1 MMDLFNPYYLQ
12 IGTFIL
18 INAILGISVF
28 VTLASGQFSL
38 GAAGFMSV
46 GAYTSAL
53 LTMRLGVPMP
63 LAVLSGG
70 LVAALVGA
78 VIGLPTTRLKGLYLA
93 IATLGFG
100 EVVRVIFLNMKITN
114 GALGLNGIPSLSISL
129 ASVLNNWGIIDALGL
144 DFQVA
149 GQVASVVVL
158 LVLVALITHFWLKLD
173 NSRVGRAFAAV
184 KGDEHA
190 AELTGI
196 DVVKYKMLSFVF
208 SSFLAGMGGA
218 LYAHATFFINPG
230 DFAYSRVIDILLF
243 TVFGGSNV
251 IWGPILGA
259 TVLTLLPEMLRFMA
273 DYRDTF
279 YGIMLVVLMAYRP
292 EGILTH
298 EIIRKIKTFFS
309 KKPAKET
316 KATEV
321 A

>member
-1 MMDLFNPYYLQ
+1 MELFNPYYLQ

-28 VTLASGQFSL
+28 ITLASGQFSL

-63 LAVLSGG
+63 IAIFAGG
-70 LVAALVGA
+70 VAAALVGA

-100 EVVRVIFLNMKITN
+100 EVVRVVFLNMEITN

-129 ASVLNNWGIIDALGL
+129 ASVLNKLGIIDALGL

-149 GQVASVVVL
+149 GQVASVLVL
-158 LVLVALITHFWLKLD
+158 LLLVVLITHFWLKLD
-173 NSRVGRAFAAV
+173 NSRVGRAFAAI

-196 DVVKYKMLSFVF
+196 DVVKYKMVAFVF
-208 SSFLAGMGGA
+208 SSFLAGIGGA

-259 TVLTLLPEMLRFMA
+259 TVLTLLPEILRFMA
-273 DYRDTF
+273 DYRDTV
-279 YGIMLVVLMAYRP
+279 YGIMLVVLMAFRP
-292 EGILTH
+292 DGILTT
-298 EIIRKIKTFFS
+298 ELLRKIKTIFN
-309 KKPAKET
+309 KKPEKLVKVA
-316 KATEV
+316 EV
-321 A
+321 E

>member
-1 MMDLFNPYYLQ
+1 MELFNPYYLQ

-28 VTLASGQFSL
+28 ITLASGQFSL

-63 LAVLSGG
+63 IAIFAGG
-70 LVAALVGA
+70 VAAALVGA

-100 EVVRVIFLNMKITN
+100 EVVRVVFLNMEITN

-129 ASVLNNWGIIDALGL
+129 ASVLNKLGIIDALGL

-149 GQVASVVVL
+149 GQVASVLVLFL
-158 LVLVALITHFWLKLD
+158 LVVLITHFWLKLD
-173 NSRVGRAFAAV
+173 NSRVGRAFAAI

-196 DVVKYKMLSFVF
+196 DVVKYKMVAFVF
-208 SSFLAGMGGA
+208 SSFLAGIGGA

-259 TVLTLLPEMLRFMA
+259 TVLTLLPEILRFMA
-273 DYRDTF
+273 DYRDTV
-279 YGIMLVVLMAYRP
+279 YGIMLVVLMAFRP
-292 EGILTH
+292 DGILTT
-298 EIIRKIKTFFS
+298 ELLRKIKTIFN
-309 KKPAKET
+309 KKPEKLVKVA
-316 KATEV
+316 EV
-321 A
+321 E

>member
-1 MMDLFNPYYLQ
+1 MELFNPYYLQ

-28 VTLASGQFSL
+28 ITLASGQFSL

-63 LAVLSGG
+63 IAIFAGG
-70 LVAALVGA
+70 VAAALVGA

-100 EVVRVIFLNMKITN
+100 EVVRVVFLNMEITN

-129 ASVLNNWGIIDALGL
+129 ASVLNKLGIIDALGL

-149 GQVASVVVL
+149 GQVASVLVLFL
-158 LVLVALITHFWLKLD
+158 LVVLITHFWLKLE
-173 NSRVGRAFAAV
+173 NSRVGRAFAAI

-196 DVVKYKMLSFVF
+196 DVVKYKMVAFVF
-208 SSFLAGMGGA
+208 SSFLAGIGGA

-259 TVLTLLPEMLRFMA
+259 TVLTLLPEILRFMA
-273 DYRDTF
+273 DYRDTV
-279 YGIMLVVLMAYRP
+279 YGIMLVVLMAFRP
-292 EGILTH
+292 DGILTT
-298 EIIRKIKTFFS
+298 ELLRKIKTIFN
-309 KKPAKET
+309 KKPEKLVKVA
-316 KATEV
+316 EV
-321 A
+321 E

>member
-1 MMDLFNPYYLQ
+1 MSLLNPYYLQ

-28 VTLASGQFSL
+28 ITLASGQFSL

-53 LTMRLGVPMP
+53 LTMKLGLPMP
-63 LAVLSGG
+63 LAVFAGG
-70 LVAALVGA
+70 VVAALVGA
-78 VIGLPTTRLKGLYLA
+78 LIGLPTTRLKGLYLA

-100 EVVRVIFLNMKITN
+100 EVVRVVFLNMKITN

-129 ASVLNNWGIIDALGL
+129 ATVLNNFGLIDALGL

-149 GQVASVVVL
+149 GQIASVIVL
-158 LVLVALITHFWLKLD
+158 LILVIIITRFWLKLD
-173 NSRVGRAFAAV
+173 NSRVGRAFAAI

-196 DVVKYKMLSFVF
+196 DVVKYKMVAFVY
-208 SSFLAGMGGA
+208 SSFLAGIGGA

-251 IWGPILGA
+251 IWGPILGS
-259 TVLTLLPEMLRFMA
+259 TVLTLLPEVLRFMA
-273 DYRDTF
+273 DYRDTV
-279 YGIMLVVLMAYRP
+279 YGIMLVVLMAFRP
-292 EGILTH
+292 DGILTN
-298 EIIRKIKTFFS
+298 EVINKIKGLFG
-309 KKPAKET
+309 KKKAKAAGV
-316 KATEV
+316 K
-321 A
+321 

>member
-1 MMDLFNPYYLQ
+1 MELFNPYYLQ

-28 VTLASGQFSL
+28 ITLASGQFSL

-63 LAVLSGG
+63 IAIFAGG
-70 LVAALVGA
+70 VAATLVGA

-100 EVVRVIFLNMKITN
+100 EVVRVVFLNMEITN

-129 ASVLNNWGIIDALGL
+129 ASVLNKLGIIDALGL

-149 GQVASVVVL
+149 GQVASVLVLFL
-158 LVLVALITHFWLKLD
+158 LVVLITHFWLKLD
-173 NSRVGRAFAAV
+173 NSRVGRAFAAI

-196 DVVKYKMLSFVF
+196 DVVKYKMVAFVF
-208 SSFLAGMGGA
+208 SSFLAGIGGA

-259 TVLTLLPEMLRFMA
+259 TVLTLLPEILRFMA
-273 DYRDTF
+273 DYRDTV
-279 YGIMLVVLMAYRP
+279 YGIMLVVLMAFRP
-292 EGILTH
+292 DGILTT
-298 EIIRKIKTFFS
+298 ELLRKIKTIFN
-309 KKPAKET
+309 KKPEKLVKVA
-316 KATEV
+316 EV
-321 A
+321 E